1 MKEHYQKLVEQQ
13 TRLNRLNHLKE
24 IAFWDQATHMSE
36 KGIKSRADAVAELSQ
51 IIYEIECNENT
62 EIDLKKAQKEHLSDI
77 EHANVQE
84 IERKFKKNSF
94 IPKDLIKK
102 KQIATSIC
110 EHEWRK
116 QKPSNDWKGF
126 LSNFKEVV
134 HISRVKA
141 DILSQK
147 LGISPYEAL
156 MDDYEPNLKEDTVNR
171 CFEDIKTWMPT
182 LLNDVMK
189 KQKTI
194 TGLVELT
201 GPFESSAQKN
211 LNLEIMSLL
220 GFDFQAGRLDESAHP
235 FCGGN
240 PQDVRITTRFNQ
252 KEFLSSLMGT
262 IHETGHARYEQN
274 LPYNLLEQPVGQAR
288 SMSIHESQSLFFEKH
303 IGCSAQFI
311 KRVFP
316 LIKKHLGSS
325 PSLALDN
332 LQSLNL
338 RVKPSFIRVDAD
350 EITYPAHII
359 IRYEIEKELIN
370 TKLEISELPELWNTK
385 MDNILGI
392 SPKDDFKNGILQ
404 DVHWPE
410 GLFGYFPCYTLGALY
425 AAQWAAMIKQTVKDY
440 DEIIEHGDLTKIF
453 NWLDIN
459 IWKKASILQTDA
471 LTKSACKGE
480 SLNPRYFKN
489 YLEQKFLN

>member
-51 IIYEIECNENT
+51 IIYEIECNENIKT
-62 EIDLKKAQKEHLSDI
+62 DLKKAQKEHLSDI
-77 EHANVQE
+77 EQANIQE

-102 KQIATSIC
+102 KQVATSIC

-171 CFEDIKTWMPT
+171 CFEDIKKWLPT

-211 LNLEIMSLL
+211 LNLEIMDLL
-220 GFDFQAGRLDESAHP
+220 GFDF
-235 FCGGN
+235 
-240 PQDVRITTRFNQ
+240 
-252 KEFLSSLMGT
+252 
-262 IHETGHARYEQN
+262 
-274 LPYNLLEQPVGQAR
+274 
-288 SMSIHESQSLFFEKH
+288 
-303 IGCSAQFI
+303 
-311 KRVFP
+311 
-316 LIKKHLGSS
+316 
-325 PSLALDN
+325 
-332 LQSLNL
+332 
-338 RVKPSFIRVDAD
+338 
-350 EITYPAHII
+350 
-359 IRYEIEKELIN
+359 
-370 TKLEISELPELWNTK
+370 
-385 MDNILGI
+385 
-392 SPKDDFKNGILQ
+392 
-404 DVHWPE
+404 
-410 GLFGYFPCYTLGALY
+410 
-425 AAQWAAMIKQTVKDY
+425 KQED
-440 DEIIEHGDLTKIF
+440 
-453 NWLDIN
+453 
-459 IWKKASILQTDA
+459 
-471 LTKSACKGE
+471 
-480 SLNPRYFKN
+480 
-489 YLEQKFLN
+489 